1 MKYSIQIIAGKY
13 RGKKISFPEIDN
25 IRPTP
30 NRIKETLFNW
40 LMHDIE
46 SARCLDAYAGSGS
59 LGLEA
64 FSRGASSVTFIEQ
77 NAIAFK
83 HLNDFCKTFKANNLH
98 VINTDIIKFIT
109 KNCSL
114 KTSIFDIV
122 FIDPPFSLPFPHDFI
137 ALLQETKMLKQNG
150 LIYVEYKEPITL
162 NPEHWEQLKLKQT
175 GQVAYALYRKISL

>member
-13 RGKKISFPEIDN
+13 RGKKIYFPEIDN

-40 LMHDIE
+40 LMHDIDN
-46 SARCLDAYAGSGS
+46 SKCLDAYSGSGS

-77 NAIAFK
+77 NPIAFK
-83 HLNDFCKTFKANNLH
+83 YLNDFCKTFKVDNLQ
-98 VINTDIIKFIT
+98 VINTDVIKYI
-109 KNCSL
+109 KKHLSV
-114 KTSIFDIV
+114 KAPMFDMV
-122 FIDPPFSLPFPHDFI
+122 FMDPPFLMPFPNDFI
-137 ALLQETKMLKQNG
+137 SALEDSQILKQNG
-150 LIYVEYKEPITL
+150 LIYIEYKEPIML
-162 NPEHWEQLKLKQT
+162 NPSHWELLKLKQT